1 MADGTNQLNNKD
13 SPNERALMLQFGWLR
28 RLPMMLQTEAAECGL
43 ACLAMI
49 ASHHGH
55 DVDLAGL
62 RRRFS
67 TSLKGVTLAR
77 VMEMA
82 GQLGFTCRPLK
93 LDLDELSQLRTPCVL
108 HWDLNHFVVLKR
120 AGKRGIV
127 IHDPARGIR
136 KLGLREA
143 SEHFT
148 GVALELT
155 PAADFTPVHERQAIS
170 LRALTGKV
178 RGLVPALSQ
187 ILLLALTLEVFTL
200 AGPFY
205 LQWVLDQVLVSA
217 DHDLLTLLGLG
228 FLGITVFSALVTAAR
243 SWAVTWLGA
252 TLNVQWASNLFG
264 HLMRLPL
271 EWFEKRHIGDV
282 VSRFGSIQTI
292 QKTLTTQFIGS
303 LLDGLMSLVTL
314 VVMSFYSLWL
324 TALVTGLF
332 LAYGLIR
339 WAFFNPLRRANEEQ
353 IVYDAR
359 QQSELLESIRG
370 AMPIKL
376 ANKQDERLARY
387 ANATVSTTNRGIGI
401 QRLSIAF
408 TLSNQL
414 LFGIGR
420 VTMIWIAA
428 TLALK
433 NEFTAGALIAFI
445 AYADQFTS
453 RAAGLI
459 DKMVDFSMLKLHAE
473 RVADIALTA
482 PERRTEA
489 AWSGPAPE
497 ASIQLCNVSFRYA
510 ENEPWI
516 LRNCNLKI
524 EAGESV
530 AITGPSG
537 CGKSTLAKIVL
548 GLLEPTEGVV
558 KFGGID
564 IRKLGLDT
572 YRQWVGAVMQD
583 DQLFAGS
590 IADNIGFFDPDVS
603 MERIVAAARMAAIH
617 EDITAMPMGYQSLV
631 GDMGS
636 SLSGGQK
643 QRVILARALYRL
655 PKLIVLDEATSH
667 LDTERERLV
676 NATLRQLTMSRFI
689 IAHRFETIASTE
701 KIIVLKEGQAV
712 LTGSPPGE
720 PMDAQQEL
728 RGRKS
733 NSVTRHEVSPS
744 FAKDTY

>member
-1 MADGTNQLNNKD
+1 MADGIQNEAAPQLT
-13 SPNERALMLQFGWLR
+13 SGYRAALQFGWSSC
-28 RLPMMLQTEAAECGL
+28 LPMMLQTEAGECGL
-43 ACLAMI
+43 ACLAMV
-49 ASHHGH
+49 ASYHGH

-67 TSLKGVTLAR
+67 TSLKGATLAR
-77 VMEMA
+77 VMAMA
-82 GQLGFTCRPLK
+82 GQLGFACRPLK
-93 LDLDELSQLRTPCVL
+93 LDLADLDQLRTPCLL

-120 AGKRGIV
+120 ADRRRIV

-136 KLGLREA
+136 KLGWREV

-155 PAADFTPVHERQAIS
+155 PGADFAPVHERQAVS

-178 RGLVPALSQ
+178 RGLIPALGQ
-187 ILLLALTLEVFTL
+187 ILLLALALEVFAL
-200 AGPFY
+200 AAPFY
-205 LQWVLDQVLVSA
+205 MQWVLDQVMVSA

-228 FLGITVFSALVTAAR
+228 FMGIAVFSALITAAR

-271 EWFEKRHIGDV
+271 DWFEKRHVGDV

-292 QKTLTTQFIGS
+292 QQTLTTQFIGS

-314 VVMSFYSLWL
+314 VVMGFYSLWL
-324 TALVTGLF
+324 TALVAALF

-339 WAFFNPLRRANEEQ
+339 WAFFSPLRRANEEQ
-353 IVYDAR
+353 IVCGAR

-376 ANKQDERLARY
+376 ANKQDERLSRY
-387 ANATVSTTNRGIGI
+387 ANATVSTVNRTIGI
-401 QRLSIAF
+401 QRLGIAF

-414 LFGIGR
+414 MFGLGR
-420 VTMIWIAA
+420 VGMIWIAA

-433 NEFTAGALIAFI
+433 NAFSAGMLIAFI

-453 RAAGLI
+453 RAAALI
-459 DKMVDFSMLKLHAE
+459 DKAVDFRMLKLHAE

-482 PERRTEA
+482 PEKRLDA
-489 AWSGPAPE
+489 AWNGPTPE
-497 ASIQLCNVSFRYA
+497 ASVELRHVSFRYA
-510 ENEPWI
+510 GGEPWI

-524 EAGESV
+524 EAGESM
-530 AITGPSG
+530 ALIGPSG

-548 GLLEPTEGVV
+548 GLLEPNEGEVL
-558 KFGGID
+558 FGGID

-572 YRQWVGAVMQD
+572 YRQWIGAVMQD

-590 IADNIGFFDPDVS
+590 IAENISFFDPQATS
-603 MERIVAAARMAAIH
+603 ARIEAAAQLAAVH
-617 EDITAMPMGYQSLV
+617 EDIAAMPMGYQSLV

-643 QRVILARALYRL
+643 QRVILARAVYRR
-655 PKLIVLDEATSH
+655 PKLLVLDEATSH
-667 LDTERERLV
+667 LDVERERLV
-676 NATLRQLTMSRFI
+676 NEAVQQLWVTRI
-689 IAHRFETIASTE
+689 VIAHRPETMASAN
-701 KIIVLKEGQAV
+701 KIIVLKAGQTE
-712 LTGSPPGE
+712 LTARRTNVRNG
-720 PMDAQQEL
+720 
-728 RGRKS
+728 
-733 NSVTRHEVSPS
+733 
-744 FAKDTY
+744 